1 MGIFSELLSNK
12 FRSGE
17 HIAPLVITAELHIA
31 TVVLIEAV
39 EVISLHE
46 HIGKFQEGKSV
57 CETIHIATGSQH
69 LIYGEMRSRL
79 S

>member
-1 MGIFSELLSNK
+1 MGIFSEFLTDK
-12 FRSGE
+12 FRSGK
-17 HIAPLVITAELHIA
+17 HIAPLIITAELHIA
-31 TVVLIEAV
+31 AIVLIEAV
-39 EVISLHE
+39 EVVSLHE